1 MSNMRDAMGLCL
13 PYGKANS
20 QFDTEFEPATS
31 TVWGYFN
38 PEDGVPCYSLGLL
51 KDILEHDQQL
61 VRNGGKVEVEGM
73 LHEVNYY
80 VTASRTPGI
89 FNVGGDLALFSMLIK
104 AGDRDALANYAKLC
118 IDNVYP
124 RTQAFFSR
132 RSPRSSWCR
141 ATRSTAASSARS
153 LRRSWRRKARKWAC
167 PRSCSTC
174 FPAWARAACLPGA
187 SAFAPPRN

>member
-20 QFDTEFEPATS
+20 QYDTQFEPATS

-38 PEDGVPCYSLGLL
+38 PKDGVPCYSLGLL

-89 FNVGGDLALFSMLIK
+89 FNVGGDLALFSSIRVRRRSS
-104 AGDRDALANYAKLC
+104 A
-118 IDNVYP
+118 
-124 RTQAFFSR
+124 R

-141 ATRSTAASSARS
+141 ATRSAAASSA
-153 LRRSWRRKARKWAC
+153 
-167 PRSCSTC
+167 P
-174 FPAWARAACLPGA
+174 LP
-187 SAFAPPRN
+187 PT